1 MMQVIFSKI
10 ELGSPP
16 FLTVIQFYSNID
28 ETQVGKRLQEIATWP
43 TYSDVY
49 LLILKEHVVTE
60 GLAKIHVFISSRL
73 GVEMERSISLC

>member
-28 ETQVGKRLQEIATWP
+28 EIHVGKDRKKFQHGQH
-43 TYSDVY
+43 SDIY
-49 LLILKEHVVTE
+49 LLILMEQVVTE
-60 GLAKIHVFISSRL
+60 SLVKIHVFISSRL
-73 GVEMERSISLC
+73 GVEMERPISLY